1 MERQELLDYADAIL
15 YAVDELEAIAD
26 LIDLSD
32 EDDQLR
38 YDTMQQVI
46 QQLSTL
52 MNVFW
57 DEASERGEVAVEPGQ
72 PDGDSQQVN

>member
-1 MERQELLDYADAIL
+1 
-15 YAVDELEAIAD
+15 
-26 LIDLSD
+26 
-32 EDDQLR
+32 
-38 YDTMQQVI
+38 MQQVI
-46 QQLSTL
+46 QQLSRL